1 MAGLALL
8 ALQVSLL
15 GFYLGS
21 YAAVLLFK
29 LAVAAYR
36 GWQAGWRSERRR

>member
-29 LAVAAYR
+29 LVGAAYR
-36 GWQAGWRSERRR
+36 GWRAGWRGERRR